1 MINKMYDFSESEKG
15 KLKNIKKWE
24 LRRYWNWKQRKRQ
37 KQKKEWYHNNK
48 KQFQENRMSN
58 RNKEEGD
65 LIRNVFKKSYLYRLK
80 NTEKL

>member
-15 KLKNIKKWE
+15 KLKKNKNMRIKE
-24 LRRYWNWKQRKRQ
+24 LLELKAE

-48 KQFQENRMSN
+48 KQVQENRKSN

-65 LIRNVFKKSYLYRLK
+65 LIRNVFKKILFI
-80 NTEKL
+80 

>member
-15 KLKNIKKWE
+15 KLKKNKRIKDLLE
-24 LRRYWNWKQRKRQ
+24 LKAEKRK

-48 KQFQENRMSN
+48 KQVQENRKSN

-65 LIRNVFKKSYLYRLK
+65 LIRNVFKKILFI
-80 NTEKL
+80 

>member
-15 KLKNIKKWE
+15 KLKKNKNMRIKE
-24 LRRYWNWKQRKRQ
+24 LLELKAEKGK

-48 KQFQENRMSN
+48 KQVQENKKSN

-65 LIRNVFKKSYLYRLK
+65 LIRNVFKSYLYR
-80 NTEKL
+80 

>member
-15 KLKNIKKWE
+15 KLKKNKNMRIKDLLE
-24 LRRYWNWKQRKRQ
+24 LKAEKRK

-48 KQFQENRMSN
+48 KQVQENRKSN

-65 LIRNVFKKSYLYRLK
+65 LIRNMFKKILFI
-80 NTEKL
+80 